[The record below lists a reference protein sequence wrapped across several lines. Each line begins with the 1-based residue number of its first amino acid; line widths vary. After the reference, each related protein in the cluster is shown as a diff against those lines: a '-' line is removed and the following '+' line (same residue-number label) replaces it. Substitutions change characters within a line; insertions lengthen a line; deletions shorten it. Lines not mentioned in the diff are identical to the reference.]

1 MGRIIFSTGFG
12 KTSKLIRRIYWRCWF
27 LDQDTAKSSPN
38 STQSPEVTSK
48 ELEDGND
55 VKVKVLSERLSSVV
69 LDIRAKDDLVK
80 QHSKVAEEAVLGTVP
95 LIYTNRMNQW
105 WFAVSSEK

>member
-1 MGRIIFSTGFG
+1 
-12 KTSKLIRRIYWRCWF
+12 
-27 LDQDTAKSSPN
+27 
-38 STQSPEVTSK
+38 
-48 ELEDGND
+48 LEDDNN

-95 LIYTNRMNQW
+95 LI
-105 WFAVSSEK
+105 